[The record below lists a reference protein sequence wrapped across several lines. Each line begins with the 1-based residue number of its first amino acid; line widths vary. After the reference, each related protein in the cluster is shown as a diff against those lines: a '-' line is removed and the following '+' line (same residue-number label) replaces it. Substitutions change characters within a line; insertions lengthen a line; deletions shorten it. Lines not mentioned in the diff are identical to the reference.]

1 MKKNDHNRPQ
11 SGRGRNRGQILETEI
26 PGNGERRTKM
36 RVQDVMVGT
45 PAYCGANTNLGAAIE
60 TLWNRNCGFLPV
72 VDEEEKVI
80 GVVTD
85 RDLCIA
91 MGTRNKLAGELTVG
105 EVLSPQLF
113 YCKPEDEIHAA
124 LRIMGDKKVRR
135 LPVVDNNRRL
145 RGILALDDV
154 VMHAQT
160 SRAGKFP
167 ELTAEDILGTLK
179 NLYWPALPQITR
191 QTQTVV

>member
-1 MKKNDHNRPQ
+1 MKVR
-11 SGRGRNRGQILETEI
+11 
-26 PGNGERRTKM
+26 
-36 RVQDVMVGT
+36 DVMVGT
-45 PAYCGANTNLGAAIE
+45 PAYCGADTNLGSAIE
-60 TLWNRNCGFLPV
+60 ILWNRNCGFLPV
-72 VDEEEKVI
+72 VDEQEKVI

-91 MGTRNKLAGELTVG
+91 MGTRNRLAGDLTVS
-105 EVLSPQLF
+105 EVVSPQLF
-113 YCKPEDEIHAA
+113 YCKPEDDIHAA

-135 LPVVDNNRRL
+135 LPVVDNERKL
-145 RGILALDDV
+145 RGILAMDDI

-179 NLYWPALPQITR
+179 NLYWPALPQMTR

>member
-11 SGRGRNRGQILETEI
+11 SGRGRNRGQTLETEI

-60 TLWNRNCGFLPV
+60 MLWNRNCGFLPV

-135 LPVVDNNRRL
+135 LPVVDNNRKL